1 MRVRCRGE
9 RVFLV
14 SFPHPR
20 RRRTIMK
27 RLILPALRLIVLLA
41 AAAPTLAQEGKTKGD
56 PANGPPPGPSPDRT
70 VTLSFELAV
79 EAEEK

>member
-1 MRVRCRGE
+1 
-9 RVFLV
+9 
-14 SFPHPR
+14 
-20 RRRTIMK
+20 MK

-41 AAAPTLAQEGKTKGD
+41 ASAPTLAQEGKTKGD

>member
-1 MRVRCRGE
+1 MRARCRGE

-14 SFPHPR
+14 GFPNPR

-41 AAAPTLAQEGKTKGD
+41 AAVPTLAQEGKTKGD
-56 PANGPPPGPSPDRT
+56 PANGPPPGHSPDRT

-79 EAEEK
+79 EAEGK